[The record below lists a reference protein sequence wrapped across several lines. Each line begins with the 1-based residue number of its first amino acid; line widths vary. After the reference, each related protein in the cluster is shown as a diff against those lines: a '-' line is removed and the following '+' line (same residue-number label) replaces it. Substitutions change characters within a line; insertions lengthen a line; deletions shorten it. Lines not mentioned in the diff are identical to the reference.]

1 MFDYQRVM
9 ELDSRSL
16 KTTHVTIP
24 ILHQIARE
32 ISGQIMSERLVD
44 DLSFVFGQI
53 WMQVQIWILN

>member
-1 MFDYQRVM
+1 M